1 MYLCKGNVNRRKY
14 KTIGIMKFN
23 VNYILI
29 ACVVVLLL
37 LCALSIIY
45 PNS

>member
-1 MYLCKGNVNRRKY
+1 
-14 KTIGIMKFN
+14 MKFN